1 MNDAPDPSAVNARIV
16 YWGADGAGKRTNLR
30 VIHAKLR
37 PDHRGELRLLPT
49 RLDPSV
55 TYATLPI
62 ELGEVGGVRTRIQI
76 VAVPG
81 APDQVATR
89 KQLLDRTDG
98 IVLVLDA
105 RRERL
110 DENLASFDE
119 LKASLAAYGRRIDEM
134 PLVVQYNKR
143 DLADP
148 YALEDLHRKLA
159 MRGVAAFEAVAKDGT
174 GVLQTLTTISKRV
187 IRHLRDH
194 AGDASPAAG
203 PKPASGP
210 QNANAATQTRLA
222 PSPAGAP
229 AGPAPPPGVTQLI
242 DRAAFEASL
251 AKPAAPRAVAPR
263 PEHVV
268 SPEDSQ
274 ADLQASPATFADTV
288 SAAESLF
295 EANFETAKRSVSHA
309 PNAAKKIAA
318 GTRPMPAIE
327 LEGADAAGGLTI
339 EPAGPA
345 QPAPDGLRIPLFVR
359 DASGKRRKLTLSLR
373 FESEDL

>member
-1 MNDAPDPSAVNARIV
+1 MNDAPDSSAVNARIV
-16 YWGADGAGKRTNLR
+16 YWGAEGAGKRTNLR

-37 PDHRGELRLLPT
+37 PDHRGELRWLPT

-81 APDQVATR
+81 EADQVATR

-98 IVLVLDA
+98 VVLVLDA
-105 RRERL
+105 RREQL
-110 DENLASFDE
+110 DRNLASCEE
-119 LKASLAAYGRRIDEM
+119 LKVALAAYGRRIDEM

-159 MRGVAAFEAVAKDGT
+159 MRGVTAFEAVAKDGT

-187 IRHLRDH
+187 IRNLRDR
-194 AGDASPAAG
+194 AAEAAPAA
-203 PKPASGP
+203 KPGNPAQAAAAS
-210 QNANAATQTRLA
+210 ATTQVRLG
-222 PSPAGAP
+222 SAP
-229 AGPAPPPGVTQLI
+229 AQTPARPLPPPGVTQLI

-251 AKPAAPRAVAPR
+251 SRSGAGGER
-263 PEHVV
+263 VV

-274 ADLQASPATFADTV
+274 PDLQAPPATFAETV
-288 SAAESLF
+288 SNTESLF
-295 EANFETAKRSVSHA
+295 EADFETAKRSVVPS
-309 PNAAKKIAA
+309 PSAAKKIAA
-318 GTRPMPAIE
+318 ATTPIALPAVDVE
-327 LEGADAAGGLTI
+327 SSDPDTTLAI

-345 QPAPDGLRIPLFVR
+345 QPAPGGLRIPLFVR
-359 DASGKRRKLTLSLR
+359 DASGKRRKLTLALR
-373 FESEDL
+373 FESEDE